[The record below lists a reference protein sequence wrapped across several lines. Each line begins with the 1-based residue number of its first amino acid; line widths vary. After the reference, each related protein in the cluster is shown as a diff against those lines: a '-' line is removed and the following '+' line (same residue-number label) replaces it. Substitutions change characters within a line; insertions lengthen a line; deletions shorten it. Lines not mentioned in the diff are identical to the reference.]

1 MLWAICKLALDC
13 VRICLFYAQMHT
25 ADIDRMQLVELD
37 NLRHQLRLT
46 KRELCEASDI
56 DPSTYTRWM
65 RHVRGLSGGSCPQ
78 PRSIKAIRDVLK
90 ARIDGCIASQAAAPV
105 HPMPLAS

>member
-1 MLWAICKLALDC
+1 
-13 VRICLFYAQMHT
+13 
-25 ADIDRMQLVELD
+25 MQLVELD
-37 NLRHQLRLT
+37 DLRHQLRMT

-65 RHVRGLSGGSCPQ
+65 RHVRGLPGGSSPQ

-90 ARIDGCIASQAAAPV
+90 AQIEGRVSSPPAAPV
-105 HPMPLAS
+105 HSLPLAS

>member
-1 MLWAICKLALDC
+1 
-13 VRICLFYAQMHT
+13 MHIAPT
-25 ADIDRMQLVELD
+25 DIDRMQLVELD
-37 NLRHQLRLT
+37 DLRHQLRIT

-65 RHVRGLSGGSCPQ
+65 RCVRGLPGGSSPQ

-90 ARIDGCIASQAAAPV
+90 ARIEGLVSSPSQSPV
-105 HPMPLAS
+105 SALSLAS